1 MDPTMMSVF
10 GVGVSMAAILVVGLR
25 SLRAEVTA
33 VETRL
38 GKRIDDSK
46 SELRTEI
53 NAVET
58 RLGKRIDDTKTELRT
73 EINAVETRLGTEI
86 NAVETRLGKRIDG
99 LDSRVNGL
107 DQRLTLLK
115 GALSAVFRPLRRSG
129 LPDPTPDEAP
139 A

>member
-1 MDPTMMSVF
+1 MDSTMMSVF

-53 NAVET
+53 AAVET

-73 EINAVETRLGTEI
+73 EINAVETRLG
-86 NAVETRLGKRIDG
+86 KRIDG

-107 DQRLTLLK
+107 DRRLTLLEV
-115 GALSAVFRPLRRSG
+115 ALTAVLRPLRRSG
-129 LPDPTPDEAP
+129 LPDPTFPDPTPDESP

>member
-1 MDPTMMSVF
+1 MDSTMMSVF

-46 SELRTEI
+46 SELAAVETRLRGDM
-53 NAVET
+53 NAVEV
-58 RLGKRIDDTKTELRT
+58 RLGKRIDDTKTELR
-73 EINAVETRLGTEI
+73 AEI

-107 DQRLTLLK
+107 DQRLTLLE
-115 GALSAVFRPLRRSG
+115 GVLSAVLRPLRRSG
-129 LPDPTPDEAP
+129 LPDPTPDESP